1 MVSGV
6 LDVTVYPVNRE
17 RDSFVR
23 HAVKTVGMSTLADR
37 INAILRKN
45 GWSQRELSKRSG
57 LNDTGIN
64 TLLAQLKT
72 DPLAATL
79 TTIRKIAEGAG
90 VSFDWLLTGRDELA
104 EEALKAPVLSAHP
117 RYAEL
122 LPVAQEL
129 QRAPAWV
136 WARVGETRAII
147 EGDDLTAG
155 ALADLAAFI
164 MRHHRPTSR

>member
-1 MVSGV
+1 MPEN
-6 LDVTVYPVNRE
+6 LDATVYPVNNG
-17 RDSFVR
+17 RDSFFR
-23 HAVKTVGMSTLADR
+23 QAVKPVGMSTLAER
-37 INAILRKN
+37 INAILKQR

-57 LNDTGIN
+57 MNDTGIN
-64 TLLAQLKT
+64 TLLAQLKA

-79 TTIRKIAEGAG
+79 TTVRRISEGAG

-104 EEALKAPVLSAHP
+104 EESLKAPQLSAHP

-136 WARVGETRAII
+136 WSRVGETRAIV
-147 EGDDLTAG
+147 DDDELTAG

-164 MRHHRPTSR
+164 MRHRRPSAR

>member
-1 MVSGV
+1 
-6 LDVTVYPVNRE
+6 
-17 RDSFVR
+17 
-23 HAVKTVGMSTLADR
+23 MSTLADR
-37 INAILRKN
+37 INAILKQR

-64 TLLAQLKT
+64 TLLTQLKA
-72 DPLAATL
+72 DSLAATL
-79 TTIRKIAEGAG
+79 TTVRRIAEGAE

-104 EEALKAPVLSAHP
+104 EEALKTPALSAHP
-117 RYAEL
+117 RFAEL

-147 EGDDLTAG
+147 DGDELTAG

-164 MRHHRPTSR
+164 MRHHKPSAR